1 MIKKLDTLIIK
12 AFIGPFFATFF
23 IALFVLVMQFFWLYI
38 DDLVGKGL
46 DLPTLAYLTG
56 LVAVNWVPLALPL
69 ALLLSSIMTFGNL
82 GESFELVAIKSAGIP
97 LLRFMQPLFITAII
111 IAGISFLFANN
122 IMPVA
127 ALKLNT
133 LKYDIIVS
141 KPAFDIKEGVFYD
154 KIEGYVIKIGQKSKD
169 GSTIKNVIIYEKNY
183 GLQDN
188 SLIAESGIMKVA
200 PGNKLEFDLRN
211 GWRYQEKGSRLTTN
225 TEFIRLGFKEYK
237 KILDLSS
244 FQMNR
249 TSDSAFIDNYKMLSV
264 RQLRKTIDSLGNF
277 ENYFQKRSQTE
288 ISPYFTFTK
297 YADTG
302 LIPVDPKSVFNV
314 KNFNQIISDSAAN
327 NIQDK
332 LQIQLNSAKSN
343 IDLLA
348 SDYATRQKDIR
359 SHLIEWHRKFTLAT
373 ACIVLFLIGAPL
385 GSIIRKGGLGTPLVF
400 AVIFFVIFHL
410 LNTFGEKFVKGG
422 VLSPFTGMWMSSAV
436 LIPIGIFL
444 TYKAMKDSQLFNQ
457 EYYYRSFKKLR
468 IFLGTFKREKD
479 LPLQSTV

>member
-1 MIKKLDTLIIK
+1 
-12 AFIGPFFATFF
+12 
-23 IALFVLVMQFFWLYI
+23 MQFFWLYI

-97 LLRFMQPLFITAII
+97 LLRFMQPLFIMAII

-188 SLIAESGIMKVA
+188 SLIAESGVMKVA
-200 PGNKLEFDLRN
+200 PGNKLEFDLKN

-244 FQMNR
+244 FKMNR

-264 RQLRKTIDSLGNF
+264 RQLRKTIDSLRNF

-302 LIPVDPKSVFNV
+302 LIPVDPKSVGNI
-314 KNFNQIISDSAAN
+314 KNLNQIISDSATN
-327 NIQDK
+327 SIQDK
-332 LQIQLNSAKSN
+332 LHIQLNSAKSN

-468 IFLGTFKREKD
+468 IFLGTFKREKE